1 MYKIFAELPFDA
13 CTVGV
18 TRFNRRAARPLSS
31 GSERQQQQILKQ
43 NYIEAKKQTS
53 KWVCLIIP

>member
-13 CTVGV
+13 RTVGV
-18 TRFNRRAARPLSS
+18 TRYNMRAPRPLSS

-43 NYIEAKKQTS
+43 NYILRRENKLQS
-53 KWVCLIIP
+53 GCV